1 MVAAPLLD
9 SSSGCACTAMSRRGP
24 ELCSASEDMAVAAVL
39 PVERAW
45 DRSFGQIVYR
55 NDGVRSPRQPCSFLV
70 NTDGPHVLPLR
81 FAIPSWWLP
90 VTAPVPSS

>member
-39 PVERAW
+39 PVELAS
-45 DRSFGQIVYR
+45 DRSFGTDHLPERWCQ
-55 NDGVRSPRQPCSFLV
+55 NSPTTRSFLV
-70 NTDGPHVLPLR
+70 NTVAPHVLPLR
-81 FAIPSWWLP
+81 FAMPLWWLP
-90 VTAPVPSS
+90 VTTSAPAS